1 MAVSKEVWK
10 CNHPP
15 WRLSLYERKLP
26 GIICCWSLREILP
39 TAKVQTE
46 SAGLRAIFHAQ
57 IQLLLYLLTYTCYL
71 QSKVFRK
78 KSMKRKNLSQKR
90 AEIQNYC
97 SALPQFFVCLFVC
110 LFSFVKMTSIDWS
123 VSHQSNFSLT
133 SWTTN

>member
-71 QSKVFRK
+71 QSKVFSK
-78 KSMKRKNLSQKR
+78 ISMKRKNLSQKR

-97 SALPQFFVCLFVC
+97 RALEQFFVF

-123 VSHQSNFSLT
+123 VSHQSINFHHFSLT
-133 SWTTN
+133 NRITN